1 MIRRMTA
8 QLVHRGPD
16 ADGYYSD
23 GPVALGHRRLAVL
36 DTSHDADQPMVDSTG
51 NHVIVYNGE
60 IYNFREL
67 RETLESLGARFRTR
81 SDTETLLAGYR
92 EWGVNVLD
100 RLNGMF
106 AFAIWDKPRQTLFL
120 ARDRLGEKPLYIFPT
135 PDGGLIF
142 ASELR
147 ALKASGLLSGR
158 INEAALSHFLSLGY
172 TLSSQPIYEGV
183 VALEP
188 AYYWEIAR
196 GGGTVIRRYW
206 DLAASFRAKTSITDS
221 AKMAEEVDDLFS
233 QAVSRRMV
241 SDVPLGA
248 FLSGGIDS
256 SAVVSAMGRSRSPAL
271 NHTFS
276 IGFPQKGFSELEEAR
291 LAARFLEVNHHD
303 LVIDDELASALPAIV
318 AAADA
323 PFADTSMIPTFFLAR
338 FTRQNVTV
346 ALSGDGGDEIFAGY
360 ETYLADKIHRW
371 MSPFRSAFKPA
382 LALAAAMAP
391 VRFAKVGLD
400 FKLKQFLRGLDAP
413 FELAHYRW
421 RELFDTEGKATLLT
435 VPVAESISGHS
446 PFDRFR
452 SFFDEV
458 KDLHY
463 LDQALYVDLKT
474 WLPDD
479 ILVKVDRMTMA
490 HSLESRAPFLDH
502 RLVEFAASL
511 PTDVKLSGWRKKW
524 IFKLSQR
531 PHLPASVI
539 SRRKRGFNAPVSHW
553 LNQSLNRHREMMY
566 DATLPGGERLFRS
579 QVLDRM
585 WKEHESQRI
594 DHGFQL
600 FSLLCLSLWLEI

>member
-1 MIRRMTA
+1 F
-8 QLVHRGPD
+8 
-16 ADGYYSD
+16 
-23 GPVALGHRRLAVL
+23 GHRRLAVL
-36 DTSHDADQPMVDSTG
+36 DTSHDADQPMVDSSG
-51 NHVIVYNGE
+51 AYVIVYNGE
-60 IYNFREL
+60 IYNFQEL
-67 RETLESLGARFRTR
+67 REILESRGARFRTR
-81 SDTETLLAGYR
+81 SDTETLLAGYQ
-92 EWGVNVLD
+92 EWGVDVLD

-106 AFAIWDKPRQTLFL
+106 AFAIWDKPRQRLFL
-120 ARDRLGEKPLYIFPT
+120 ARDRLGEKPLYLCPT

-158 INEAALSHFLSLGY
+158 IDKAALSHYLSLGY
-172 TLSSQPIYEGV
+172 TLSSQPIYERV
-183 VALEP
+183 VAVEP
-188 AYYWEIAR
+188 ASFWEISR
-196 GGGTVIRRYW
+196 GGGTVKRRYW
-206 DLAASFRAKTSITDS
+206 DLAAAFRAKTSVTDS
-221 AKMAEEVDDLFS
+221 AKMAGQVDEIFS
-233 QAVSRRMV
+233 QAVSQRMV

-256 SAVVSAMGRSRSPAL
+256 SAVVAAMGRSRSPAM

-276 IGFPQKGFSELEEAR
+276 IGFPQKGFSELKEAR
-291 LAARFLEVNHHD
+291 FASRFLDVNHHD
-303 LVIDDELASALPAIV
+303 LVVDDELATALPEIV
-318 AAADA
+318 AATDA
-323 PFADTSMIPTFFLAR
+323 PFADTSMIPTYFLAR

-371 MSPFRSAFKPA
+371 MSPFRSVTRPA
-382 LALAAAMAP
+382 LALAASMMP
-391 VRFAKVGLD
+391 VRFSKVGLD

-421 RELFDTEGKATLLT
+421 RELFDEEGKASLLT
-435 VPVAESISGHS
+435 APVAESILGHS
-446 PFDRFR
+446 PYDRFK
-452 SFFDEV
+452 SFYDEV

-463 LDQALYVDLKT
+463 IDQALYVDLKT

-502 RLVEFAASL
+502 RLVELAASL
-511 PTDVKLSGWRKKW
+511 PADVKLSMWRKKW

-531 PHLPASVI
+531 PHLPASII

-553 LNQSLNRHREMMY
+553 LNQSLNRHRELMY
-566 DATLPGGERLFRS
+566 DVSLPGGERLFRS
-579 QVLDRM
+579 EALDTL
-585 WKEHESQRI
+585 WKEHESRQA

-600 FSLLCLSLWLEI
+600 FCLLCLSLWLEI